1 MSIGRIFVI
10 IFYFFI
16 FVSCSEEYD
25 MKVMPIDKKYTMDIA
40 YIEDP
45 ALPSIDPAHFF
56 TIFKDELP
64 TLTKEILG
72 YDIEY
77 NLKTGMSDSDFY
89 RRTRPIF
96 RKNAQRISEEHI
108 DITKTSEAAFSSIL
122 YGRLLEEDYSR
133 ITNIF
138 NKNIDKKT
146 VERII
151 APSIIDNIMTVW
163 NTPLRAR
170 ATVLNV
176 NRYFM
181 YTSLYWKIIASE
193 YENASIIILNMPL
206 ADINKNISVK
216 SMAEGGFVD
225 RVIVYNENS
234 KPSKATLVLSTY
246 SFLSTDDF
254 FSTKRSIKNT
264 EVSVDILNY
273 YILQSVAMMMKRY
286 RVHENERYSIMAEVV
301 DFDYNSWYKD
311 LSSNPLRE
319 PYKLLEHY

>member
-1 MSIGRIFVI
+1 MSIARIFI
-10 IFYFFI
+10 ILFYFI
-16 FVSCSEEYD
+16 ISLSCSKKYD
-25 MKVMPIDKKYTMDIA
+25 MKVMAIDEKYIMDIT
-40 YIEDP
+40 YIQDP

-64 TLTKEILG
+64 MLTKEILG

-96 RKNAQRISEEHI
+96 RRNAKRISEEHI
-108 DITKTSEAAFSSIL
+108 DITKISAAIFSSIL
-122 YGRLLEEDYSR
+122 YERLLEEDYSR
-133 ITNIF
+133 ITNVF
-138 NKNIDKKT
+138 KKNIDKKT
-146 VERII
+146 VENII
-151 APSIIDNIMTVW
+151 APSIIGNIVTVW
-163 NTPLRAR
+163 NTPLYNRS
-170 ATVLNV
+170 TVLNV

-193 YENASIIILNMPL
+193 YEDASIIIVNMPL
-206 ADINKNISVK
+206 VDTHKNISLK

-225 RVIVYNENS
+225 RVIVYNKNS

-254 FSTKRSIKNT
+254 FLTKRSIKNT
-264 EVSVDILNY
+264 EVAVDILNY

-286 RVHENERYSIMAEVV
+286 RIHENERYSIMAEVV
-301 DFDYNSWYKD
+301 DFDYTSWYKD